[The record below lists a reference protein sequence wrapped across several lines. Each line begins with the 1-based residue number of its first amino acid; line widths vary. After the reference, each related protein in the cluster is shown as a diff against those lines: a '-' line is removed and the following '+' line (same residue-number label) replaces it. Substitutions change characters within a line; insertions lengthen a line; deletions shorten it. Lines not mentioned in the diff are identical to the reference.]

1 MNNKDQQIIRK
12 ILNYCDEIAKTH
24 VFFNHDSVLFK
35 EQEKGFVYR
44 NAVTMP
50 ILQIGELAKGLSKDF
65 CEQYNKIPW
74 RDVMGMRDIFAHHY
88 GNIDYDIVWE
98 TATKEIPELRNY
110 LQNIVT
116 AQSTGRRT

>member
-1 MNNKDQQIIRK
+1 MNNKDQ
-12 ILNYCDEIAKTH
+12 
-24 VFFNHDSVLFK
+24 
-35 EQEKGFVYR
+35 
-44 NAVTMP
+44 
-50 ILQIGELAKGLSKDF
+50 
-65 CEQYNKIPW
+65 
-74 RDVMGMRDIFAHHY
+74 HY